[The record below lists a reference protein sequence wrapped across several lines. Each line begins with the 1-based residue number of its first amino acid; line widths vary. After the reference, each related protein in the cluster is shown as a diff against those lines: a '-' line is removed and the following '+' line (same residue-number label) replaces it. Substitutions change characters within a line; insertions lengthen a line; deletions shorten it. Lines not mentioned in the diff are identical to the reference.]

1 MSHSFAYESY
11 MQRPAPVRGT
21 FSKHSR
27 MRPPSPP
34 PPPEPEPPADP
45 QAESSL
51 FSLCGPLLEQVLL
64 QLDLDDAQSARASC
78 RAMRNVTLEP
88 GFATLWRLAH
98 PAHSR
103 AKALLSSAAKAF
115 EALDRTYVLETSTAP
130 APGSDW
136 LPLSIYQQHEAE
148 DEAGP
153 SAGASWSDWSAP
165 TPPARR
171 KGKRSGRQ
179 MAAIGF
185 DEEETMSMSLEART
199 RRFFEAVDAY
209 RIESV
214 VVEDD
219 DEW

>member
-1 MSHSFAYESY
+1 M
-11 MQRPAPVRGT
+11 
-21 FSKHSR
+21 
-27 MRPPSPP
+27 
-34 PPPEPEPPADP
+34 
-45 QAESSL
+45 
-51 FSLCGPLLEQVLL
+51 
-64 QLDLDDAQSARASC
+64 
-78 RAMRNVTLEP
+78 
-88 GFATLWRLAH
+88 
-98 PAHSR
+98 
-103 AKALLSSAAKAF
+103 
-115 EALDRTYVLETSTAP
+115 LETSTAP

-136 LPLSIYQQHEAE
+136 QPLSIYQH
-148 DEAGP
+148 EAGP

-171 KGKRSGRQ
+171 KGKRSGHQ

-214 VVEDD
+214 VVEDG